1 MKAYKSSRYNLILD
15 LKDAPFPH
23 IVANTFS
30 GTVMYADG
38 ELAAFLRSFDPAEFD
53 KLETQD
59 SSLHTYLLK
68 NSFVVEAS
76 LDEGERV
83 RIEFEQAKY
92 ADRQMHLTIA
102 PTERCN
108 LACIYCYESRG
119 RGSSLTAAGRKRM
132 KDFVERRRAGLTMLG
147 VTWYGGEPLLAMRT
161 IEDLSR
167 YFMKLA
173 EDDKIDYHANMI
185 TNGTLLDDAKIDL
198 LRELKVNHLQITID
212 GPEEIHNQ
220 RRFYRSGRRASFADI
235 LSGLKQCAGKIS
247 VGIRINV
254 DKTNID
260 RYKKLID
267 QLGSEKLL
275 GPGSGNSISLGLVK
289 DWTELVGVER
299 QKMLSLDDFQI
310 KMNELCDYLTGL
322 GFMTS
327 KPDNF
332 VPKNPCGALSIS
344 NFLIT
349 SKGDLK
355 KCWIH
360 ATGTNGMVGNL
371 DTGLDLT
378 RAEAVKW
385 TAFNPALDAKC
396 SACSLL
402 PVCAGGCPYEM
413 LTQPER
419 KETYC
424 SYMSNYVQNGILT
437 TVMSKA

>member
-15 LKDAPFPH
+15 LNDAPYPH
-23 IVANTFS
+23 VAANTFS
-30 GTVMYADG
+30 GTVMYADSD
-38 ELAAFLRSFDPAEFD
+38 LATFLRNFDEAEFD

-59 SSLHTYLLK
+59 SSLHAYLLK
-68 NSFVVEAS
+68 NCFVVEAS
-76 LDEGERV
+76 LDESERV
-83 RIEFEQAKY
+83 RIEFERAKY

-119 RGSSLTAAGRKRM
+119 SGSSLTAAGRQRVKN
-132 KDFVERRRAGLTMLG
+132 FVERRRAGLTMLG
-147 VTWYGGEPLLAMRT
+147 VTWYGGEPLLEMQT

-220 RRFYRSGRRASFADI
+220 RRFYRSDRKSTFADI

-299 QKMLSLDDFQI
+299 QEMVSLDEF
-310 KMNELCDYLTGL
+310 
-322 GFMTS
+322 
-327 KPDNF
+327 
-332 VPKNPCGALSIS
+332 
-344 NFLIT
+344 
-349 SKGDLK
+349 
-355 KCWIH
+355 
-360 ATGTNGMVGNL
+360 
-371 DTGLDLT
+371 
-378 RAEAVKW
+378 R
-385 TAFNPALDAKC
+385 
-396 SACSLL
+396 
-402 PVCAGGCPYEM
+402 
-413 LTQPER
+413 
-419 KETYC
+419 
-424 SYMSNYVQNGILT
+424 
-437 TVMSKA
+437 